1 MGNCFT
7 HHKTRLFI
15 TKSQLLEI
23 FPKMNVLPLVRHP
36 FISTKFL
43 VNSYHRATTKTYQ
56 KSKKFTAKTTLNLKQ
71 LVLPKILNSCLP
83 VYYNKTEGMYY
94 YC

>member
-23 FPKMNVLPLVRHP
+23 FPKQNVLPLRHP
-36 FISTKFL
+36 FISTKIL
-43 VNSYHRATTKTYQ
+43 LNSYHRATTKTYQ
-56 KSKKFTAKTTLNLKQ
+56 KSKKFTAKTTLKLKQ
-71 LVLPKILNSCLP
+71 RSLVEATRLSHGKEATL
-83 VYYNKTEGMYY
+83 KQRR
-94 YC
+94 